1 MYYINIVIDL
11 IITNNKKLN
20 IMNKNINNEQI
31 KDIENMI
38 STKKTNMETA
48 LSYYKI
54 VRNEEEENAVYSD
67 AIPYTKFKEP
77 TNRIEFIKKWHNNL
91 TAMAILDYYV
101 ARLDY
106 EEATKLEL
114 IIY

>member
-1 MYYINIVIDL
+1 MSKY
-11 IITNNKKLN
+11 
-20 IMNKNINNEQI
+20 INNEQI
-31 KDIENMI
+31 KSIENMI
-38 STKKTNMETA
+38 SKKKNIMETA
-48 LSYYKI
+48 LSYYRI

-91 TAMAILDYYV
+91 TAMAILNYYV
-101 ARLDY
+101 ARIDY
-106 EEATKLEL
+106 EDSTHLEL

>member
-1 MYYINIVIDL
+1 MS
-11 IITNNKKLN
+11 
-20 IMNKNINNEQI
+20 KNINNEQI
-31 KDIENMI
+31 KSIENMI
-38 STKKTNMETA
+38 STKKNLMDTA
-48 LSYYKI
+48 LSYYRI

-67 AIPYTKFKEP
+67 VIPYTKFKEP

-91 TAMAILDYYV
+91 TAMAIFNYYV

>member
-1 MYYINIVIDL
+1 
-11 IITNNKKLN
+11 
-20 IMNKNINNEQI
+20 MNKNINNKQI
-31 KDIENMI
+31 KKIENMI
-38 STKKTNMETA
+38 SAKKNDMNNA
-48 LSYYKI
+48 LSYYRI

-91 TAMAILDYYV
+91 TAIAILDYYV

-114 IIY
+114 IIH

>member
-1 MYYINIVIDL
+1 MS
-11 IITNNKKLN
+11 
-20 IMNKNINNEQI
+20 KNINNEQI
-31 KDIENMI
+31 KSIEKMI
-38 STKKTNMETA
+38 STKKNLMETA
-48 LSYYKI
+48 LSYYRI

-77 TNRIEFIKKWHNNL
+77 THRIEFIKKWHNNL
-91 TAMAILDYYV
+91 TAMAIINYYV

-106 EEATKLEL
+106 EDSTHLEL

>member
-1 MYYINIVIDL
+1 MS
-11 IITNNKKLN
+11 
-20 IMNKNINNEQI
+20 KNINNEQI
-31 KDIENMI
+31 KKIENMI
-38 STKKTNMETA
+38 STKKKNMETA
-48 LSYYKI
+48 LSYYRI

-91 TAMAILDYYV
+91 TAMAILDYYI
-101 ARLDY
+101 ARIDY
-106 EEATKLEL
+106 EDSTYLEL

>member
-1 MYYINIVIDL
+1 MS
-11 IITNNKKLN
+11 
-20 IMNKNINNEQI
+20 KNINNKQI
-31 KDIENMI
+31 KSIENMI
-38 STKKTNMETA
+38 SEKKNNMNNA
-48 LSYYKI
+48 LNYYRT

-67 AIPYTKFKEP
+67 AIPYIKFKE
-77 TNRIEFIKKWHNNL
+77 TKNRIEFIKKWHNNL

>member
-1 MYYINIVIDL
+1 MN
-11 IITNNKKLN
+11 
-20 IMNKNINNEQI
+20 MNKNINNEQI
-31 KDIENMI
+31 KGIENMI

-48 LSYYKI
+48 LSYYRI

-67 AIPYTKFKEP
+67 TIPYTKFKEP

-91 TAMAILDYYV
+91 TAMAILNYYV

-106 EEATKLEL
+106 EDSTHLEL
-114 IIY
+114 VIY

>member
-1 MYYINIVIDL
+1 MS
-11 IITNNKKLN
+11 
-20 IMNKNINNEQI
+20 KNINDEQI
-31 KDIENMI
+31 KRIENMI
-38 STKKTNMETA
+38 STKKNLMETA
-48 LSYYKI
+48 LSYYRI

-91 TAMAILDYYV
+91 TAMAILNYYV

-106 EEATKLEL
+106 EDSTHLEL

>member
-1 MYYINIVIDL
+1 MS
-11 IITNNKKLN
+11 
-20 IMNKNINNEQI
+20 KNINNEQI
-31 KDIENMI
+31 KSIENMI
-38 STKKTNMETA
+38 SKKKLNMENA
-48 LSYYKI
+48 LNYYRI

-106 EEATKLEL
+106 EDSTHLEL

>member
-1 MYYINIVIDL
+1 MFYINIVIDL

-31 KDIENMI
+31 KGIENMI

>member
-1 MYYINIVIDL
+1 MSKYIN
-11 IITNNKKLN
+11 NK
-20 IMNKNINNEQI
+20 QI
-31 KDIENMI
+31 KSIEKMI
-38 STKKTNMETA
+38 SKKKNLMETA
-48 LSYYKI
+48 LSYYRI

-91 TAMAILDYYV
+91 TAMAILNYYV
-101 ARLDY
+101 ARIDY
-106 EEATKLEL
+106 EDSTHLEL

>member
-1 MYYINIVIDL
+1 MS
-11 IITNNKKLN
+11 
-20 IMNKNINNEQI
+20 KNINNEHI
-31 KDIENMI
+31 KRIEDMI
-38 STKKTNMETA
+38 SKKRLNMETS
-48 LSYYKI
+48 LNYYRT
-54 VRNEEEENAVYSD
+54 VRNEEEENEVYSD

-91 TAMAILDYYV
+91 TAMAILDYYI

-106 EEATKLEL
+106 EESTKLEL

>member
-1 MYYINIVIDL
+1 MS
-11 IITNNKKLN
+11 
-20 IMNKNINNEQI
+20 KNINNEQI
-31 KDIENMI
+31 KGIENMI
-38 STKKTNMETA
+38 STKKINMETA
-48 LSYYKI
+48 LSYYRI
-54 VRNEEEENAVYSD
+54 VRDEEEEKAVYSD

-106 EEATKLEL
+106 EDSTHLEL
-114 IIY
+114 VIY